1 MVSYE
6 RSAGATP
13 ARHTKNVPDRAAP
26 VVLGPKRPEPTRDGV
41 AAAVRASTAGPDEGA
56 PVVLGAERA
65 ELARRVAEAVPDP
78 ELPML
83 TLADLGILR
92 DVSVTDSRVVVSLTP
107 TYSGCPAM
115 AEMRA
120 DVHARLAA
128 AGLGDVEVRTVLSPP
143 WSSDW
148 ITEAGRRKLAEAGIA
163 PPHAAP
169 QLSSGPVPLNLTGP
183 PRRVGCPVCG
193 SGDTERT
200 AAFSATACKDLYRC
214 RACAEPFEHVKE
226 I

>member
-1 MVSYE
+1 MV
-6 RSAGATP
+6 
-13 ARHTKNVPDRAAP
+13 
-26 VVLGPKRPEPTRDGV
+26 
-41 AAAVRASTAGPDEGA
+41 
-56 PVVLGAERA
+56 
-65 ELARRVAEAVPDP
+65 
-78 ELPML
+78 
-83 TLADLGILR
+83 
-92 DVSVTDSRVVVSLTP
+92 
-107 TYSGCPAM
+107 
-115 AEMRA
+115 EMRA
-120 DVHARLAA
+120 DVHAQLAA
-128 AGLGDVEVRTVLSPP
+128 AGLRDVEVRTVLSPP

-148 ITEAGRRKLAEAGIA
+148 ITEAGRRKLAAAGIA

-169 QLSSGPVPLNLTGP
+169 RRSSGPVPLNLTGP